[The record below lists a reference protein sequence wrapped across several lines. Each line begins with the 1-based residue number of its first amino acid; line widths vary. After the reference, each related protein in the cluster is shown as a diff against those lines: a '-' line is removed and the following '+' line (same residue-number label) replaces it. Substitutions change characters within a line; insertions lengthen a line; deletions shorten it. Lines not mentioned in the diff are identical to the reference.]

1 MIQLDYNRSNIPV
14 LLFLSLKHSFN
25 PSIFIVPCA
34 FRNGG
39 YILSIIFILVILSMS
54 FYATLALSQTK
65 AVLGKEKRRFPEEMT
80 WSETITYLFR
90 YGKIFRGLSST
101 IENVT
106 KVMEFA
112 LHISKCAVYV
122 LIAAKLTR
130 DLCIEF
136 YRFQNEAGTFVVAWA
151 IPFTLIAIM
160 SNMKNWTKVLYGLA
174 TFVTIG
180 CMGCVI
186 YLIQEDYKIEKTE
199 IDAWGELEY
208 LPTSIGLLLFCMS
221 YMSPISNPE
230 LRVTESREYKTLAV
244 GIVIYSLILIAF
256 ALFCYLGLN
265 ENIATSVVCN
275 FQGRIL

>member
-1 MIQLDYNRSNIPV
+1 MIQLDYNRSTIPV
-14 LLFLSLKHSFN
+14 LLFLTLKHSFN

-39 YILSIIFILVILSMS
+39 YILSVIFILVILAMS

-65 AVLGKEKRRFPEEMT
+65 SVLGKEKRRFPEDMT

-130 DLCIEF
+130 DLSIEF
-136 YRFQNEAGTFVVAWA
+136 YNFEIQVGAFVVAWA
-151 IPFTLIAIM
+151 IPFTIIAIM
-160 SNMKNWTKVLYGLA
+160 SNMKNWTKMLYGLA
-174 TFVTIG
+174 TFITIG
-180 CMGCVI
+180 CLGCVI
-186 YLIQEDYKIEKTE
+186 YLIQDGYEIKKAE

-208 LPTSIGLLLFCMS
+208 LPTSMGLLLFSMS

-230 LRVTESREYKTLAV
+230 LKVTESREYKTLAV
-244 GIVIYSLILIAF
+244 GVAVYSLILVGF
-256 ALFCYLGLN
+256 GLFCYLGLN
-265 ENIATSVVCN
+265 ELIATSVVCN
-275 FQGRIL
+275 FQGSIL

>member
-1 MIQLDYNRSNIPV
+1 MIQLDYNRSTIPV
-14 LLFLSLKHSFN
+14 LLFLTLKHSFN

-39 YILSIIFILVILSMS
+39 YILSVIFILVILAMS

-65 AVLGKEKRRFPEEMT
+65 SVLGKEKRRFPEDMT

-130 DLCIEF
+130 DLSIEF
-136 YRFQNEAGTFVVAWA
+136 YNFEIQVGAFVVAWA
-151 IPFTLIAIM
+151 IPFTIIAIM
-160 SNMKNWTKVLYGLA
+160 SNMKNWTKMLYGLA
-174 TFVTIG
+174 TLITIG
-180 CMGCVI
+180 CLGCVI
-186 YLIQEDYKIEKTE
+186 YLIQDGYEIKKAE

-208 LPTSIGLLLFCMS
+208 LPTSMGLLLFSMS

-230 LRVTESREYKTLAV
+230 LKVTESREYKTLAV
-244 GIVIYSLILIAF
+244 GVAVYSLILVGF
-256 ALFCYLGLN
+256 GLFCYLGLN
-265 ENIATSVVCN
+265 EMIATSVVCN
-275 FQGRIL
+275 FQGSIL